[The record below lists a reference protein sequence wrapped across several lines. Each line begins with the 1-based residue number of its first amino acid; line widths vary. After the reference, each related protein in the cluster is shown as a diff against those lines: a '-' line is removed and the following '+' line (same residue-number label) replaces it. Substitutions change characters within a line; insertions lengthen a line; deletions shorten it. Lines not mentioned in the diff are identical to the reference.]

1 MKIQHKFSS
10 AQYAV
15 ALAVLFFVTALFL
28 YVGYRVDD
36 YTSGIT
42 GSTFVLYSL
51 GYAALSHLAPGT
63 LQHMLTTDNLSN
75 AHSFVAFAASMK
87 YTLSQMSIWD
97 FLQINGP
104 NLKAYFIYFIV
115 TTLIFWP
122 LFYIAVAGVLGLKTE
137 IEMDPETAREIMRSA
152 RRASHRQ
159 EY

>member
-1 MKIQHKFSS
+1 MKIQHKFSG
-10 AQYAV
+10 AQYTV
-15 ALAVLFFVTALFL
+15 SFAVLFFVTALFL
-28 YVGYRVDD
+28 YVGYRIDF
-36 YTSGIT
+36 YTNGIT

-51 GYAALSHLAPGT
+51 GYATMSHLAPGT

-75 AHSFVAFAASMK
+75 AHSFAAFAASMK

-104 NLKAYFIYFIV
+104 NLKAYFIYFVV

-122 LFYIAVAGVLGLKTE
+122 LFYLAVAGVLGLKTE